1 MATVCGSSLSMMD
14 AGVPLKTSV
23 AGVAM
28 GLVLEEDGAYAVLSD
43 ILGDEDHLGDMDFK
57 VAGTAQ
63 GITSLQ
69 MDIKVAGITPE
80 IMKVALAQA
89 KEGRMHIL
97 GEMDKALSGAN
108 DFSVHAPRIETMQI
122 PTDKIREVIG
132 SGGKVIREIVEVSGA
147 KVDINDEGII
157 KIASSNGEA
166 IQKAYDMIHSIV
178 AEPEEGKIYKGTVVK
193 IVDFGAFVNFFG
205 KRDGLVHVSQIENR
219 RLNHPSDVLKE
230 GQEVW
235 VKLLGFDDRGKVR
248 LSMKMVDQ
256 ETGKEMAPEAE

>member
-1 MATVCGSSLSMMD
+1 MMD
-14 AGVPLKTSV
+14 AGVPLKAPV

-28 GLVLEEDGAYAVLSD
+28 GLILEEDGDYAILTD

-57 VAGTAQ
+57 VAGTAN

-80 IMKVALAQA
+80 IMSKALEQA
-89 KEGRMHIL
+89 KAGRMHIL
-97 GEMDKALSGAN
+97 GEMNKALSEASE
-108 DFSVHAPRIETMQI
+108 FSEHAPRIETMQI

-147 KVDINDEGII
+147 KVDINDDGVI
-157 KIASSNGEA
+157 KIASSNGDQ
-166 IQKAYDMIHSIV
+166 IQKAYDMIYSIV
-178 AEPEEGKIYKGTVVK
+178 AEPEEGKVYKGTVVK

-205 KRDGLVHVSQIENR
+205 KRDGLVHVSQIENK

-248 LSMKMVDQ
+248 LAMKMVNQ
-256 ETGKEMAPEAE
+256 ETGEEEAPADAEG